1 MPARGQ
7 VAPPRERGLKLKR
20 YANREEKTVCI
31 YLCAFLDLVFS
42 RDDEKSINAALGYG
56 YAPLLSFVD
65 REIVSRDV

>member
-7 VAPPRERGLKLKR
+7 VAPPTGAWVKT
-20 YANREEKTVCI
+20 KTVCI
-31 YLCAFLDLVFS
+31 YFCAFLDLVFS

-56 YAPLLSFVD
+56 YASLLSFVD